1 MRTVRSL
8 AATVQGAPFVG
19 LGHLEKNDG
28 LVFLGD
34 NADVADRCLGN
45 LVGQLNHVAAV
56 AVDEFPVHER
66 FHVADIGDA
75 GEEIADEQLAA
86 RAEHLKHG
94 PSEALGSGQG

>member
-34 NADVADRCLGN
+34 NADVADLILGD
-45 LVGQLNHVAAV
+45 LVNELDHVAAV
-56 AVDEFPVHER
+56 PVDELPVHER
-66 FHVADIGDA
+66 FHVADVKDA
-75 GEEIADEQLAA
+75 GEETCDEEKRFL
-86 RAEHLKHG
+86 
-94 PSEALGSGQG
+94 